1 MAIEKVITPDLET
14 PSVQIPTDE
23 DIQLD
28 EAGNAEVTLQDD
40 QALAEAEAMGLMDD
54 MAMPMATEHDANLV
68 EFMDDNEIAE
78 FADDMFEGYQTDK
91 EARGE
96 YDEIAEDGVN
106 LLGLSYDDSSQP
118 FPGACGSTH
127 PVLAQSVVKFQAKAF
142 KELFPTEGPVRTRIM
157 GVQSDQKL
165 QQANRVRDFMNWQT
179 QVQMPEYGPELDRLL
194 FHVAL
199 YGSAFKKTYWDA
211 TSNRPRTEYVKAQDF
226 YVDYYASNL
235 ETAER
240 FTHKYTLSS
249 NQIKKLQ
256 IAGLFAKDVDFS
268 EDAEISESGAV
279 DAANEAVGLSKPGN
293 NNDRVEILEMHVEAD
308 VPGFEDESGI
318 NLPYIVYMTA
328 DQKVLSIRR
337 NWDEEDPFKKKKLY
351 FTHYTMIPGL
361 GFYGYGYLHLIGGLT
376 KTATS
381 SMRQLIDAG
390 TFANLPGGFKAHG
403 LRVLAPDEPIAP
415 GEWREVNSPAGDLG
429 KSLQPLPFKEPS
441 QTLFNLMQYVTNAA
455 REFADA
461 TDNVVESGSNYGPVG
476 TTMALLE
483 QSSKLFAAVHK
494 RMHEAQTKDLRILCR
509 LDQEYLPESYPYEVA
524 GGAQQVFSQDFNLK
538 SIDVIPVSDPNM
550 PTEAHRIAKINAI
563 MSIAQQNPSQYNM
576 QLISQELFSAM
587 GVEDPKRYLAQSQPP
602 FTGDPIT
609 ENMAAMKGAPL
620 KASIEQNHDAH
631 IIVHGSMLQ
640 NPTYGDNQQMKQIL
654 MAHIQD
660 HLTLKYRQEMAQ
672 MIPDPEMQQMIM
684 SNPPQQQPGQPK
696 QAPPKLPPELENQIA
711 MMAANAADSV
721 LQLDEEKAKI
731 MAGEK
736 KDPQIELQEK
746 DLALRAQKMMND
758 LKVHEDKMALEEAQ
772 TIIKDENTDEDREL
786 RKEKIM
792 IDQLA
797 KESEMLMKDKN
808 KDADRQQQ
816 IIEKAMDVAAQ
827 TGANAIKISG
837 NI

>member
-563 MSIAQQNPSQYNM
+563 MSIAQQNPAQYNM

-797 KESEMLMKDKN
+797 KESEMLMKDQN